1 MRKILKEEKLEV
13 VKTML
18 EANDYFPAG
27 CLLGE
32 EADHLQKIILQFV
45 GKVPQRHGNDNWLA
59 YIQPIEIG
67 VAKGSASPSLKAQV
81 DSVKNARLSAVTGP
95 VISQTRGLALDTLCL
110 RSDAVCAGMR

>member
-32 EADHLQKIILQFV
+32 EADHLKKISKMLLE
-45 GKVPQRHGNDNWLA
+45 W
-59 YIQPIEIG
+59 EE
-67 VAKGSASPSLKAQV
+67 
-81 DSVKNARLSAVTGP
+81 LS
-95 VISQTRGLALDTLCL
+95 R
-110 RSDAVCAGMR
+110 